1 MKMEKLFGTDGIRGV
16 ANIFPMT
23 PEMVLNVGKAT
34 AHVFKEKC
42 GKKKP
47 NFVIGKDTRLSGYM
61 IENALTSGILSVGA
75 DVLLVGSMPTP
86 AIAYLTKSLNADAG
100 IVLSASHNPA
110 EDNGIKIFNA
120 DGYKL
125 SDEVENEIEKYVL
138 TEDVKTEHIRGNL
151 IGKACRV
158 DDAKEK
164 YIEFVKASVKSIN
177 LKGLK
182 IVLDCAN
189 GAAYDSAPHV
199 FRELGAEVVV
209 LNDRPDGLNINL
221 DCGALHPEE
230 MMEIVKREKADI
242 GIALDGDADRVIVCD
257 EKGKNVDG
265 DHIIAICAI
274 YMKEKGTLK
283 GKGVVV
289 TIMTNKGFD
298 IAMDKENINVV
309 KTKVGDRHVIDEMK
323 KKEYVLG
330 GEQSGH
336 IIFSDYATTGDGM
349 ISALQLLKVMKEKGE
364 KLSKLAE
371 CMKSLPQVLINID
384 VKKKKDVDKLEAKES
399 IKKAER
405 SLGKK
410 GRVLVR
416 YSGTQSLCRVMIE
429 GESKREIGE
438 MAENIANAIKKEIG
452 V

>member
-1 MKMEKLFGTDGIRGV
+1 MEKLFGTDGIRGV

-86 AIAYLTKSLNADAG
+86 AIAYLTKLLNADAG

-110 EDNGIKIFNA
+110 EDNGIKIFSA

-125 SDEVENEIEKYVL
+125 PDDVENEIEKYVL
-138 TEDVKTEHIRGNL
+138 TEEVKTEHIRGDL

-158 DDAKEK
+158 DDAKGK
-164 YIEFVKASVKSIN
+164 YIEFVKASVKSMS

-182 IVLDCAN
+182 LVLDCAN
-189 GAAYDSAPHV
+189 GAAYDSAPHI

-221 DCGALHPEE
+221 DCGALYPEK

-274 YMKEKGTLK
+274 YMKEKGALK
-283 GKGVVV
+283 GNGVVV

-309 KTKVGDRHVIDEMK
+309 KSKVGDRYVIDEMK
-323 KKEYVLG
+323 KKGYVLG

-336 IIFSDYATTGDGM
+336 IIFSDYATTGDGL
-349 ISALQLLKVMKEKGE
+349 ISALQLLKVMKEKVE
-364 KLSKLAE
+364 KLSKLAG

-384 VKKKKDVDKLEAKES
+384 VKKKKDIDKLEAKES
-399 IKKAER
+399 IKDAEK
-405 SLGKK
+405 SLGKS

-416 YSGTQSLCRVMIE
+416 YSGTQNLCRVMIE
-429 GESKREIGE
+429 GENEEEIGK
-438 MAENIANAIKKEIG
+438 MADDIAKAIKKEIG

>member
-1 MKMEKLFGTDGIRGV
+1 MEKLFGTDGIRGV

-110 EDNGIKIFNA
+110 EDNGIKIFSA

-125 SDEVENEIEKYVL
+125 PDDVENEIEKYVL
-138 TEDVKTEHIRGNL
+138 TEEVKTEHIRGNL
-151 IGKACRV
+151 IGKVCRV

-230 MMEIVKREKADI
+230 MMERVKREKANI

-283 GKGVVV
+283 GNGVVV

-323 KKEYVLG
+323 KKEYALG

-384 VKKKKDVDKLEAKES
+384 VKKKKDIDKLEAKES
-399 IKKAER
+399 IKDAEK
-405 SLGKK
+405 SLGEK

-429 GESKREIGE
+429 GENEREIGE

>member
-1 MKMEKLFGTDGIRGV
+1 MKKLFGTDGIRGV

-47 NFVIGKDTRLSGYM
+47 SFVIGKDTRLSGYM

-110 EDNGIKIFNA
+110 EDNGIKIFSA

-125 SDEVENEIEKYVL
+125 PDDVENEIEKYVL
-138 TEDVKTEHIRGNL
+138 TEDVKTEHIRGGL
-151 IGKACRV
+151 IGKVCRI

-164 YIEFVKASVKSIN
+164 YIEFVKASAKSIN

-199 FRELGAEVVV
+199 FRGLGAEVVV

-221 DCGALHPEE
+221 DCGAMYPEE

-265 DHIIAICAI
+265 DHIIAICVI

-283 GKGVVV
+283 GNGVVV

-309 KTKVGDRHVIDEMK
+309 KTKVGDRYVIDEMK
-323 KKEYVLG
+323 KKGYILG

-336 IIFSDYATTGDGM
+336 IIFSDYATTGDGL

-364 KLSKLAE
+364 KLSKLAG
-371 CMKSLPQVLINID
+371 CMKLLPQVLINVE
-384 VKKKKDVDKLEAKES
+384 VKKKEDIDNLKAKKN
-399 IKKAER
+399 IQDAEEK
-405 SLGKK
+405 LGKK

-416 YSGTQSLCRVMIE
+416 YSGTQNLCRVMIE
-429 GESKREIGE
+429 GENEEEIGE
-438 MAENIANAIKKEIG
+438 MADDIANAIKKEIG